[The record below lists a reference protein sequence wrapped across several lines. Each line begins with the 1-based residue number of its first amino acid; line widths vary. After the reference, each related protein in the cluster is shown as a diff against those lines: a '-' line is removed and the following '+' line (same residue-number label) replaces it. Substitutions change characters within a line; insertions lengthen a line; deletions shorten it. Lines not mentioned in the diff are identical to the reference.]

1 MHSNRYTI
9 IFALLVCVTC
19 SVILALTAGGLK
31 PAIRKNEEFDVHR
44 NILKALN
51 LPEDGRSLTPDETET
66 LYAER
71 ITEYRVTP
79 EGSVVAASEALP
91 EPGGTREGKPEQQ
104 PGDATSFPLFVRKDG
119 SAIGGYCI
127 PVTGKGLWSTIYGY
141 LAIEADGE
149 TVKGIR
155 FYKHGETPGLGG
167 EIEAAWFTDN
177 FVGKKIFG
185 AAGELK
191 SITIVKGAVP
201 ADEPESSRIHK
212 VDGISG
218 ATMTGKAV
226 TVFLKTELQKYEA
239 FFSAVRRGESPLAGE
254 I

>member
-9 IFALLVCVTC
+9 MFALLVCVTC

-31 PAIRKNEEFDVHR
+31 PAIERNEEFDVHR

-71 ITEYRVTP
+71 ITEYRLTRAGTVVTVSGTVTGEEPDLEP
-79 EGSVVAASEALP
+79 EAE
-91 EPGGTREGKPEQQ
+91 ETE
-104 PGDATSFPLFVRKDG
+104 TFPLFVRKDG
-119 SAIGGYCI
+119 HTIGGYSI
-127 PVTGKGLWSTIYGY
+127 PVSGKGLWSTVYGY

-149 TVKGIR
+149 TVRGIR

-167 EIEAAWFTDN
+167 EIEADWFAAN
-177 FVGKKIFG
+177 FIGKKIFN

-191 SITIVKGAVP
+191 SITIVKGTVP

-226 TVFLKTELQKYEA
+226 TVFLKADLQKYEA
-239 FFSAVRRGESPLAGE
+239 FFRAVRRGESPLVAE
-254 I
+254 D

>member
-9 IFALLVCVTC
+9 MFALLVCVTC

-31 PAIRKNEEFDVHR
+31 PAIQRNEEFDVHR

-66 LYAER
+66 LYLER
-71 ITEYRVTP
+71 ITEYRVTRA
-79 EGSVVAASEALP
+79 GTVVTVSGTVTGEESDLEREA
-91 EPGGTREGKPEQQ
+91 EDTG
-104 PGDATSFPLFVRKDG
+104 SFPLFVRKDG
-119 SAIGGYCI
+119 NAVSAYCI
-127 PVTGKGLWSTIYGY
+127 PVSGKGLWSTVYGY

-149 TVKGIR
+149 TVRGIR

-167 EIEAAWFTDN
+167 EIETDWFAAN
-177 FVGKKIFG
+177 FIGKKIFD

-226 TVFLKTELQKYEA
+226 TVFLKTDLQKYEA
-239 FFSAVRRGESPLAGE
+239 FFRAVRRGESPLVAE
-254 I
+254 D